1 MLNLNYNI
9 IGSST
14 LQRGDVVIEGFAPSI
29 RQDPYSSS
37 IVLAIPGTLFK
48 RDYENMFGMTNI
60 FSDISSFVRGNGNQ
74 VGSSYTIIP
83 TGSFVTGSSDVVR
96 WDSQGYNTSIL
107 VGDGAVGQVRNTGN
121 GTGVNLSTGSNWVI
135 EAWVAFPQTA
145 SATTPYHRLAWKQA
159 GGNAPLED
167 SYAMD
172 IWSGQTPSIA
182 PGLLPTPFPITNQSG
197 SLRFFID
204 AGNSETVY
212 YATSSAASNPIVP
225 TQWNHIAFSFN
236 INDKGLAGRNVYRG
250 FWNGRMIIEQQ
261 PDGTS
266 PLITQPSPNFLPDL
280 YLQLMGTSSGS
291 GYTPTYFQDFR
302 MYNGTN
308 KNYTSSFDVN
318 QVQSIVIGRPQ

>member
-14 LQRGDVVIEGFAPSI
+14 LQRAGEVVEGFAPYI
-29 RQDPYSSS
+29 RPDAYSGS

-48 RDYENMFGMTNI
+48 RDYENLFGMTDI
-60 FSDISSFVRGNGNQ
+60 FSDISAYVRGNGNQ

-83 TGSFVTGSSDVVR
+83 TGSFVTGSSNVVR
-96 WDSQGYNTSIL
+96 WDSQGYNTSIW
-107 VGDGAVGQVRNTGN
+107 VGDGAVGQVKNSGA
-121 GTGVNLSTGSNWVI
+121 GSGVNLSTGSNWVV

-159 GGNAPLED
+159 GGNAPLAD
-167 SYAMD
+167 SYALD

-197 SLRFFID
+197 SLRFAID
-204 AGNSETVY
+204 DGGSEVMY
-212 YATSSAASNPIVP
+212 YATASGASNPIVP
-225 TQWNHIAFSFN
+225 TQWNHVAFSYN
-236 INDKGLAGRNVYRG
+236 INDKGLAGRNVYRA

-266 PLITQPSPNFLPDL
+266 PVITQPSPNYLPDL

-291 GYTPTYFQDFR
+291 NYSQAYFQDFR

-318 QVQSIVIGRPQ
+318 QVQSIVVARPY